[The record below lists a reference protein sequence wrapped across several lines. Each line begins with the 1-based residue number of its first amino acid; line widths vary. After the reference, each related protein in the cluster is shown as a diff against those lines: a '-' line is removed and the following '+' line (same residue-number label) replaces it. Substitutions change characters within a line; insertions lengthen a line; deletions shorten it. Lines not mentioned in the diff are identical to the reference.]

1 VSMFALSVS
10 VLGLSVSVLGLSVSV
25 SHLSELAS
33 VTVSWVVVPPD
44 RPDQESQIDQSE
56 PPC

>member
-1 VSMFALSVS
+1 MFALSVS